1 MANINLSD
9 FILKQVTSAAGK
21 VDIPSNLKEQVLG
34 GMSDSIFGSLT
45 QTATKAGGIDEIKN
59 LLTGKA
65 DAASSPVTA
74 LAGNLFTKNILSK
87 LNLGSALGGSLLG
100 LIPKVFGGLKGI
112 IKDQDGDGDVDL
124 NDILIVL
131 KGGKGSVL
139 GGLGSVLGGL
149 GSLAG
154 GAAPA
159 QKTSNGSVLG
169 SIAGSVLG
177 GIFGKKK

>member
-1 MANINLSD
+1 MNLSD
-9 FILKQVTSAAGK
+9 IILQQVKKNVLGN
-21 VDIPSNLKEQVLG
+21 VEIPSNVQNQVLG
-34 GMSDSIFGSLT
+34 GLSDSILGSLT
-45 QTATKAGGIDEIKN
+45 QTATKPGGIDLIKN

-65 DAASSPVTA
+65 DAASSPITA

-87 LNLGSALGGSLLG
+87 LNLGSLLNSSLLAFIPKILGGM
-100 LIPKVFGGLKGI
+100 KGI

-131 KGGKGSVL
+131 KGGTGGLL
-139 GGLGSVLGGL
+139 GGLGSVLGGAL
-149 GSLAG
+149 GGNTATT
-154 GAAPA
+154 
-159 QKTSNGSVLG
+159 QTKTSNGSVLG